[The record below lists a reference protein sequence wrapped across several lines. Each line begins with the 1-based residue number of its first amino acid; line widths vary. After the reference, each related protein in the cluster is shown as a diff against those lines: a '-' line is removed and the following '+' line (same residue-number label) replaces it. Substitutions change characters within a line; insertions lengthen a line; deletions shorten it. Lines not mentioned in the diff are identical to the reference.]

1 MIIYSKTKEDVLNHI
16 YNDKEELKNIKIL
29 YQNKLK
35 VFNKYLIK
43 LNEKIQKEEKMEE
56 LNVLIELLYKT
67 EENLKYFRKQIK
79 KSKRKIE
86 VLHNIEQDIDK
97 IDENSL
103 EERIKQ
109 YNQNFNSFKKE
120 LIEHSIIEEQLA
132 LQYIEKNIFNEIET
146 NDKNNDFVK
155 KEDVKLEKK
164 ENDEDI
170 IKDNDTLIISEIQ
183 NKVILPYKSEEIKE
197 ILANSENNDSDIQK
211 IIEENFTVPLKFY
224 KYASI
229 SRYRETFALM
239 RKKEQAS
246 LLDSLDLALE
256 LMKNRYV
263 HPAIITACKN
273 SDQLDVYLD
282 CLETNE
288 LDDFPFFKIKYELYP
303 MKIKTKEF
311 DFEDMPSRKNI
322 LGFFR
327 KAMPK
332 NLQEDK

>member
-1 MIIYSKTKEDVLNHI
+1 MIIYSKTKENVLNHI
-16 YNDKEELKNIKIL
+16 YNDKEELENIKIL

-35 VFNKYLIK
+35 VFTKYLIK
-43 LNEKIQKEEKMEE
+43 LNERIQKEEKMEE
-56 LNVLIELLYKT
+56 LNVLIELLNRT
-67 EENLKYFRKQIK
+67 EENLKYFRKRIK
-79 KSKRKIE
+79 KSERKIE

-197 ILANSENNDSDIQK
+197 ILGNSENNDSDIQK